1 MNETLFKKKT
11 FTIVAED
18 YHKEK
23 QVHHTFV
30 SKLADKVIEWTDYLL
45 FRKINK
51 YL

>member
-1 MNETLFKKKT
+1 MEKKT

>member
-1 MNETLFKKKT
+1 MEKKT

-18 YHKEK
+18 YQED
-23 QVHHTFV
+23 QQTYHTLV
-30 SKLADKVIEWTDYLL
+30 GKLADKVIEWTDYLL